1 MRIATGRV
9 VSGKIVLEGEP
20 LEEGATVTVLAPE
33 NDESFELSPEEE
45 ARLLASLE
53 EAASEQFIL
62 ASDLLRDLGQRS

>member
-45 ARLLASLE
+45 ALLLASLE
-53 EAASEQFIL
+53 ETASEQFIL